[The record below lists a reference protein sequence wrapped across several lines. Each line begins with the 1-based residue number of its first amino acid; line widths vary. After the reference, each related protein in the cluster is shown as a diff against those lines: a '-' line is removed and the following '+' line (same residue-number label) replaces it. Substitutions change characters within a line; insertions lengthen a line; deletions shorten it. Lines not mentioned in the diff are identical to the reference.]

1 MVSNYNNQYLIDNTC
16 MSTKCQILFFQ
27 KMKELLHAH
36 SGISYSFKIHNSY
49 TILEE
54 LLDVIIDYERGKING
69 MIVEELRK
77 ETKKLLSNDLV
88 ICSKYPELYEV
99 IKEEINVALKTTN
112 TQSIDLDSIPK
123 MNSIK
128 EAIKQLFRKYRPVDY
143 FQTSLILTK
152 KAINNDEGYN
162 VVKLC
167 PVIVSAALMIGRTI
181 SGMYTSLTTLFE
193 NKDLTFDE
201 NWRRWSAIMLIA
213 ESTYIC
219 YIPIEEKIGGLLE
232 SKKTGSELKELYKE
246 AARLEYLEDGI
257 LYYEVTVTAPASDL
271 LAIYNKAYTIY
282 RNELAIIEFATAKVK
297 KLEDIILAYDVHN
310 RVIIKIESKENEFV
324 YKPYNQYHVNI
335 EQALKKFVSSLNE
348 KDYAKVIG
356 TVTNVCNFERESNEY
371 GFLLLWSSLEA
382 MFRSSQFETAIG
394 AIKNIIPNII
404 TRRYIYYRLVDFI
417 NDAQKAD
424 VSYTYNGR
432 NFIKAHPSDNDIET
446 LYKLLQDQGTY
457 ESLATLC
464 EQKYVL
470 LYYKC
475 SELKNM
481 VINAGAI
488 SSVLK
493 HHKETLE
500 FHLQRMYRVRNKF
513 MHHAE
518 VDKNIAALYKHLLV
532 YSWECIREISYVSET
547 RGIKTL
553 EELYAYFRMNYNMSL
568 KLMKDARNTIE
579 FKYIKNGYL

>member
-1 MVSNYNNQYLIDNTC
+1 MVSSYNNQYLIDNTC
-16 MSTKCQILFFQ
+16 MSTKCQMLFFQ

-54 LLDVIIDYERGKING
+54 LLDAIIDYERGKING
-69 MIVEELRK
+69 MTVEELRK
-77 ETKKLLSNDLV
+77 EAKKLLSNDLV
-88 ICSKYPELYEV
+88 IRSKYPELYEV

-112 TQSIDLDSIPK
+112 TQSIEQNSIPK

-143 FQTSLILTK
+143 LQTSLILTK
-152 KAINNDEGYN
+152 KAIDNDEGYQ

-167 PVIVSAALMIGRTI
+167 PVIVSAALMISRTI
-181 SGMYTSLTTLFE
+181 LGMYTSLTTLFE

-246 AARLEYLEDGI
+246 AARLEHLEDGM
-257 LYYEVTVTAPASDL
+257 LYYEVAITAPASDL
-271 LAIYNKAYTIY
+271 SSIYNKAYTTY
-282 RNELAIIEFATAKVK
+282 RNELAVIEFATAKVE

-310 RVIIKIESKENEFV
+310 KGIIKIESKENEFV

-335 EQALKKFVSSLNE
+335 EQAVKKFVSSLKE

-417 NDAQKAD
+417 KDAQKAE
-424 VSYTYNGR
+424 VSYTYSGR
-432 NFIKAHPSDNDIET
+432 DFIKSHPSDEDIET
-446 LYKLLQDQGTY
+446 LYRLLQDQGAY
-457 ESLATLC
+457 ENLASSC
-464 EQKYVL
+464 GQKYIL

-475 SELKNM
+475 SELRNM

-488 SSVLK
+488 SNVLT

-532 YSWECIREISYVSET
+532 YSWECIREMSYVSET
-547 RGIKTL
+547 RGIKSL
-553 EELYAYFRMNYNMSL
+553 EELYAYFRMNHSMSI
-568 KLMKDARNTIE
+568 KLMKDARTPVD
-579 FKYIKNGYL
+579 FKYIRNGYL